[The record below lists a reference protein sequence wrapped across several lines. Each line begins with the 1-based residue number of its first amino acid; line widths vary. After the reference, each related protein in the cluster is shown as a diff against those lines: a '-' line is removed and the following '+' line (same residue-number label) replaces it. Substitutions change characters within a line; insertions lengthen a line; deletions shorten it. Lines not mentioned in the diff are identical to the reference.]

1 MNESAYGFKRPNFTR
16 FNPTVN
22 GALHIGHLYMM
33 LVNEAEAH
41 ESGGQFTVR
50 FDDNQVVYRYGLPWT
65 GEFLT
70 AEEIYDLKNEMV
82 EDIIWCRVKVD
93 RWTSQE
99 AREQRI
105 ERFMRFLNKGMELP
119 VKRCYTSQVN
129 PEVRWM
135 PFDGAYPYVPYLT
148 AEKVLNDYLD
158 GCNLI
163 IRGEDL
169 LDEWAL
175 YNYFAD
181 SWGLPIPRQVFLKRL
196 RLVSEDNNPLDIRKK
211 LGGKCINSYREQ
223 GWSPDELKAKLAE
236 ACLIDP
242 TKPWLVE
249 NCKPEPAWNS

>member
-1 MNESAYGFKRPNFTR
+1 MNVYKRPNFTR

-22 GALHIGHLYMM
+22 GALHVGHLYMM

-41 ESGGQFTVR
+41 ENGGMFTVR
-50 FDDNQVVYRYGLPWT
+50 FDDNQPAYRYGLSWT
-65 GEFLT
+65 GAQLT
-70 AEEIYDLKNEMV
+70 VEELYDLKNAMV
-82 EDIIWCRVKVD
+82 EDIIWCGLRVDKWV
-93 RWTSQE
+93 SQE
-99 AREQRI
+99 DREPRI
-105 ERFMRFLNKGMELP
+105 QTFMRFLNEGKDLP
-119 VKRCYTSQVN
+119 VKRCYVSQVN

-135 PFDGAYPYVPYLT
+135 SFDSPYPYVPYLT
-148 AEKVLNDYLD
+148 AEKVLNDFLD

-196 RLVSEDNNPLDIRKK
+196 VMKSVGKNQFDIRKTK
-211 LGGKCINSYREQ
+211 GSHSIQLYREK
-223 GWSPDELKAKLAE
+223 GWSFEDLKARLAE

-242 TKPWLVE
+242 DKPWLVE
-249 NCKPEPAWNS
+249 NCKTEPVWEL